1 MATTGAAM
9 GRRSFRRRPRGSSAR
24 RASTANETWA
34 RPNHGGLGDE
44 GEEPSGVERQNNQ
57 RVNRVTE

>member
-1 MATTGAAM
+1 MATAGAAM
-9 GRRSFRRRPRGSSAR
+9 GRRSFRRRLRGSSAR
-24 RASTANETWA
+24 RASMANETLA

-57 RVNRVTE
+57 RVNQVTE